1 MIAVIWFLFLTSI
14 ITTALVWMLDHNG
27 IVVVNWLGYEA
38 KTDILTAILLAIFF
52 TFFISACSYILARL
66 LAIRFPNLLKL
77 FFKRN
82 YVKRLEKLV
91 SRHHQAFELM
101 SQLSLAL
108 EVGDKKSA
116 LELHKKF
123 SKLIKHPILNNFF
136 LGKIFFQNQEFSK
149 AAEFFIKFGEN
160 KHAKILVLKS
170 KLKLALQNQDD
181 VTAIAYA
188 KQILSAKRDSFDS
201 AKTLFTLYKRRGL
214 WQEAKGLIAEY
225 GSDQFKDELQQR
237 DVAVINSALAIEAY
251 QQKKFLLAIK
261 HAKIAL
267 RAEDNFLPSLEI
279 LLKSWLRLGLSFK
292 TIWKIKSL
300 WRDNPHLILA
310 EIFDMANRKS
320 SPQNR
325 VKAMK
330 KLAELNNDSA
340 LGKLATGIVAFKVGQ
355 YEIAKEFLHLS
366 ILKEKT
372 NRAYKV
378 LANVEKALN
387 NEEECKKNLAKS
399 QMLTRDDHYSCNSC
413 NHVSSKWSAKCN
425 SCGSYD
431 SLEWNS

>member
-1 MIAVIWFLFLTSI
+1 MIAVLWFLFLASI
-14 ITTALVWMLDHNG
+14 IATSLVWLLDHNG
-27 IVVVNWLGYEA
+27 VVLITWLGYEA

-52 TFFISACSYILARL
+52 TFLVFVFSYILARI

-91 SRHHQAFELM
+91 HRHHKAFELM
-101 SQLSLAL
+101 AQLSLAL
-108 EVGDKKSA
+108 EVNDKKYA
-116 LELHKKF
+116 TDLQKKF
-123 SKLIKHPILNNFF
+123 SKLVKYPDLNNFF
-136 LGKIFFQNQEFSK
+136 LGKIFFEKEEFSK
-149 AAEFFIKFGEN
+149 AAEYFMKFGEN

-170 KLKLALQNQDD
+170 KLQLALQNKDD

-188 KQILSAKRDSFDS
+188 KQILSVKQDSFDT
-201 AKTLFTLYKRRGL
+201 AKSLFALYKKRGL
-214 WQEAKGLIAEY
+214 WQEAKAMILQY

-237 DVAVINSALAIEAY
+237 DIAVINSALALEAY

-267 RAEDNFLPSLEI
+267 KSEDNFLPALEVM
-279 LLKSWLRLGLSFK
+279 LKSWLKLGLTFK
-292 TIWKIKSL
+292 VVWKIKSL
-300 WRDNPHLILA
+300 WRDNPNLVLA
-310 EIFDMANRKS
+310 EIFDMANRKY

-340 LGKLATGIVAFKVGQ
+340 LGKLAVGIIAFKTGQ
-355 YEIAKEFLHLS
+355 YETAKEFLHLS

-372 NRAYKV
+372 NRAYKI
-378 LANVEKALN
+378 LANVEKALGSQ
-387 NEEECKKNLAKS
+387 EECKKNLAKS
-399 QMLTRDDHYSCNSC
+399 QMFERDDHYTCNSC
-413 NHVSSKWSAKCN
+413 ARVSSKWSAKCD

-431 SLEWNS
+431 SLEWTI